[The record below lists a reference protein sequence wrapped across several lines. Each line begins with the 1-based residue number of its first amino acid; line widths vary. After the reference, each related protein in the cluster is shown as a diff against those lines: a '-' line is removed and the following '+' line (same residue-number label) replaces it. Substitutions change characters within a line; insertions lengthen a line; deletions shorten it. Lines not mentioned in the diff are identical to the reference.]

1 MTGKGEAKGKQPLK
15 KKTAEGDVWLTDPP
29 VTAGQGRSARKD
41 QRQSVG
47 QRGVEVSSS
56 PE

>member
-1 MTGKGEAKGKQPLK
+1 MSGKGEAKGKQPLK
-15 KKTAEGDVWLTDPP
+15 KTAEGDVRLTDPP

-47 QRGVEVSSS
+47 QRFVEVSSP